1 MPSYNIIFL
10 SLLVLI
16 LNGCATKFNVPEEP
30 GSVPVCQFPYCIRL
44 ALVLGGGGARGMAH
58 VGVLEEFER
67 AGIPIDLIVGCSA
80 GSVVGALY
88 ADCPDAGA
96 VKTLLNPLKKWDIL
110 DLDFSRCR
118 YGLVQG
124 RSFRRFLE
132 RNLSVRCFE
141 KLRIPLCIAVTDLLE
156 GKMVCL
162 SSGPLIPAVHA
173 SSAVPFV
180 FAPVHLHDRLLVDG
194 GVTDP
199 VPVCIAKKLEACI
212 IVAVDLS
219 ELLPK
224 TCPTNLFG
232 IAKRSAEI
240 KFLLQSE
247 SCIDGADVVIRPELD
262 GVGLFDDRNNEHV
275 YEAGRKGAREA
286 IPKILDLLEQKGFWH
301 TASFVVE

>member
-1 MPSYNIIFL
+1 MRRYTFYFL
-10 SLLVLI
+10 FILLFSFT
-16 LNGCATKFNVPEEP
+16 GCATRF
-30 GSVPVCQFPYCIRL
+30 SVPAEPRPVPKCLFPSCIRL

-58 VGVLEEFER
+58 VGVLEEFEK
-67 AGIPIDLIVGCSA
+67 AGIPIDVIVGCSA

-88 ADCPDAGA
+88 ADCPNAGT
-96 VKTLLNPLKKWDIL
+96 VKSLLNPLKKWDIL

-124 RSFRRFLE
+124 RSFTRFLE
-132 RNLSVRCFE
+132 KNLCAHSFE
-141 KLRIPLCIAVTDLLE
+141 KLRIPLCIAATDLLE

-162 SSGPLIPAVHA
+162 NSGPLIPAVHA

-180 FAPVHLHDRLLVDG
+180 FAPVQLHDRLLVDG

-199 VPVCIAKKLEACI
+199 VPVCIAKKLHAEI

-224 TCPTNLFG
+224 TCPSNLFG
-232 IAKRSAEI
+232 VAKRSAEI

-247 SCIDGADVVIRPELD
+247 SCVDGADVVIRPELG

-275 YEAGRKGAREA
+275 YEAGRKAAREA
-286 IPKILDLLEQKGFWH
+286 IPKIIDLLEQKGFWY
-301 TASFVVE
+301 TTCFANE

>member
-1 MPSYNIIFL
+1 MRSFSIL
-10 SLLVLI
+10 LLLVFF
-16 LNGCATKFNVPEEP
+16 LNGCATKFNVPDEP
-30 GSVPVCQFPYCIRL
+30 RPIPACLFPSCIRL

-67 AGIPIDLIVGCSA
+67 AGIPIDVIIGCSA

-96 VKTLLNPLKKWDIL
+96 VKSLAQPFKKVGHTSAI
-110 DLDFSRCR
+110 SQCR

-124 RSFRRFLE
+124 RSFTKFLE
-132 RNLSVRCFE
+132 KNLSVNCFE
-141 KLRIPLCIAVTDLLE
+141 KLRIPLCIAATDLLE

-162 SSGPLIPAVHA
+162 NSGPLISAVHA

-180 FAPVHLHDRLLVDG
+180 FAPVLLHERLLVDG

-199 VPVCIAKKLEACI
+199 VPVCIAKKLGAEI

-232 IAKRSAEI
+232 VAKRSAEI

-247 SCIDGADVVIRPELD
+247 SCVDGADVVIRPELN
-262 GVGLFDDRNNEHV
+262 GVGLFDDRNNELV
-275 YEAGRKGAREA
+275 YQAGRKAAREA
-286 IPKILDLLEQKGFWH
+286 IPKIFELLEQKGFWH
-301 TASFVVE
+301 TSRP